1 MFLIH
6 IHNFC
11 NVLFWMWHKI
21 YVVISGGIIQEAKPL
36 TPEELLTF
44 LQGMKKN
51 TSPNN
56 VGHPVISIKTSNYRY
71 IMIYIYPRP

>member
-1 MFLIH
+1 MYNMFLIH

-36 TPEELLTF
+36 TPKELLTF
-44 LQGMKKN
+44 LQGMKKKI
-51 TSPNN
+51 
-56 VGHPVISIKTSNYRY
+56 HPRTMSGTQLSA
-71 IMIYIYPRP
+71 